1 MVNSMFG
8 KQQKQTN
15 IRCSQKI
22 ENRLTKNMSAD
33 TVEHLN
39 CGTSFLL
46 KLNYILYQPSIKK
59 QA

>member
-1 MVNSMFG
+1 MFG

-22 ENRLTKNMSAD
+22 ANRLTKNMSAD